1 MTKSPLDEGQTE
13 NSSQHEAV
21 IIEPDSFGEYLE
33 LLNLFTSQLLDS
45 EVKVFH
51 GRSANEGLVMV
62 RPPRGQWGTVCD
74 DGWDDA
80 DATVVCRELGFRA
93 GYARFY
99 PYFGK
104 TNASLPIYI
113 DDMQCVGTEPTLSS
127 CQRQTGWRQHNCQHE
142 EDAGVQCIVNQA
154 DGNVYVHLH

>member
-51 GRSANEGLVMV
+51 GRSTNEGLVMV

-80 DATVVCRELGFRA
+80 DATVVCRELGFRGMFIVVA
-93 GYARFY
+93 FHACLTVSQSWLC
-99 PYFGK
+99 PV
-104 TNASLPIYI
+104 LPILWK
-113 DDMQCVGTEPTLSS
+113 D
-127 CQRQTGWRQHNCQHE
+127 QRLV
-142 EDAGVQCIVNQA
+142 A
-154 DGNVYVHLH
+154 HLH